1 MSVSELPDEVQ
12 KQRAKELLNRGRL
25 EDARELLSGLC
36 REDQVDIEIWSL
48 LSTANGYLG
57 RFEDVASSCRKA
69 LDIDPDYLP
78 ALNGLASA
86 LTALGRHEDAAVQ
99 FELLLQRAPDNPAVL
114 NNYGHSQF
122 LMGRM
127 EDARKALEEAVR
139 IQPHYAEAHY
149 NLAVL
154 LEQTEQLAEALSEY
168 EQAAELKPGLPGIND
183 CLERVQNSVKGNA

>member
-36 REDQVDIEIWSL
+36 REDQADIEIWSL
-48 LSTANGYLG
+48 LGTANGYLG
-57 RFEDVASSCRKA
+57 RFEDVASACRKA
-69 LDIDPDYLP
+69 LGINPDYLP

-86 LTALGRHEDAAVQ
+86 LTALGQHEEATVQ
-99 FELLLQRAPDNPAVL
+99 FEALLQRAPDNPAVL
-114 NNYGHSQF
+114 NNYGHSLF

-127 EDARKALEEAVR
+127 EDARKTLEDAVR

-154 LEQTEQLAEALSEY
+154 LEKTEQPADALREY
-168 EQAAELKPGLPGIND
+168 ELAAELKPGLPGIND
-183 CLERVQNSVKGNA
+183 SLERVRNTVKGST